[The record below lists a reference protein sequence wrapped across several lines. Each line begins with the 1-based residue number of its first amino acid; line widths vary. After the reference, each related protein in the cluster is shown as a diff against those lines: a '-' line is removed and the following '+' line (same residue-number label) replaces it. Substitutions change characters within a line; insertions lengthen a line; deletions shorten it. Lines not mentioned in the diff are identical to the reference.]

1 MVCKKYLPYSP
12 RPIFCFSKDSN
23 ILLVGQAPGTRAH
36 QTGVPWND
44 PSGVRLREWLGVSE
58 GAFYDPKNFAIV
70 PMAFCYPG
78 KGKSG
83 DLPPRPECAEL
94 WMEPIHSHLR
104 RKKLTLLIGHYAQ
117 KYFLSKEFK
126 GNLTLT
132 VKNWRQYQPSYFVL
146 PHPSPRN
153 NAWLKK
159 NPWFEKEILPSLRK
173 QIRMIFKA
181 RGADTD

>member
-58 GAFYDPKNFAIV
+58 EAFYAPKNFAIV
-70 PMAFCYPG
+70 PMALCYPG

-83 DLPPRPECAEL
+83 DFPPRPECAEL

-104 RKKLTLLIGHYAQ
+104 RTKLTLLIGRYAQ
-117 KYFLSKEFK
+117 KYFLSNEFK

-132 VKNWRQYQPSYFVL
+132 VKNWRQYQPNYFVL